1 MEGGY
6 NPAATLAYQHSDRQ
20 GLDLNLAGPSQLQ
33 TSPGLLLADPH
44 SSGHGHKR
52 QRTSNDDEDPSGD
65 SPHPN
70 GERKVK
76 GPYFEFA
83 KKKWE
88 TEDTFRLP
96 DGSFWPE
103 VQEGMH
109 QVDHGVVICKLC
121 QRHHKA
127 NNFAGEGYRK
137 GKRSALVDHQTKNK
151 EHKQLVQDME
161 LGLKRVMLVGG
172 VAQRL
177 LGKVAIVTGAAKGI
191 GLACAS
197 CLGHEGAKVVVADI
211 DEEGAKRATTQLQ
224 LEGVIASAAHCDVTN
239 KAEVD
244 ALVNWT
250 VQTYGA
256 IDLLIA
262 NAGIVKGADFL
273 EMTEQDFDDVIRVNL
288 KGVFLTGQ
296 AAARQMVEQNKMQ
309 PGRGGCII
317 NMSSVNAVM
326 AIPTIAGYNASKGGV
341 NNLTRCMALA
351 LAPHNVRV
359 NAIGPGSIMTDV
371 LAAVAND
378 KAAMNKVL
386 TRTPLG
392 RVGDP
397 LEIGQIAA
405 FLASDAASYVTGQI
419 LYADGGRMAL
429 NYTVPTPGGE

>member
-1 MEGGY
+1 
-6 NPAATLAYQHSDRQ
+6 
-20 GLDLNLAGPSQLQ
+20 
-33 TSPGLLLADPH
+33 
-44 SSGHGHKR
+44 
-52 QRTSNDDEDPSGD
+52 
-65 SPHPN
+65 
-70 GERKVK
+70 
-76 GPYFEFA
+76 
-83 KKKWE
+83 
-88 TEDTFRLP
+88 
-96 DGSFWPE
+96 
-103 VQEGMH
+103 
-109 QVDHGVVICKLC
+109 
-121 QRHHKA
+121 
-127 NNFAGEGYRK
+127 
-137 GKRSALVDHQTKNK
+137 
-151 EHKQLVQDME
+151 
-161 LGLKRVMLVGG
+161 
-172 VAQRL
+172 
-177 LGKVAIVTGAAKGI
+177 
-191 GLACAS
+191 
-197 CLGHEGAKVVVADI
+197 VVVADI

-273 EMTEQDFDDVIRVNL
+273 DMTENDFDDVVRVNL

-429 NYTVPTPGGE
+429 NYTVPTPGGD